1 MNQME
6 LTTSLY
12 NFIQT
17 ELIKQGL
24 NEFEDA
30 EGRLILFDKKH
41 QFMQKIIS
49 YDDDVAKIVDDLF
62 FNLSLE
68 NAESDYHFKKTF
80 LLRFVNRKINRQTI
94 EAFQLEL
101 MNVFL
106 TNEFY
111 INQVYQDL
119 DKYMT
124 GTTDSDQVNKQ
135 LNEGTT
141 NSDHRQ
147 AYAELPQNSVN
158 IDVNDTVMT
167 SASDNTI
174 SRNKQSNQQAIDGNT
189 KTESKNYAL
198 DRLVQSSQVMEQIF
212 LTFDKKCFLQFW

>member
-1 MNQME
+1 ME

-49 YDDDVAKIVDDLF
+49 YDEDVAKIVDDLF
-62 FNLSLE
+62 LNLSLE
-68 NAESDYHFKKTF
+68 NAENDYHFKKTF

-124 GTTDSDQVNKQ
+124 GTSDSDQINKQ
-135 LNEGTT
+135 INDGTT
-141 NSDHRQ
+141 ISDHRQ

-158 IDVNDTVMT
+158 INVDDTVMT

-174 SRNKQSNQQAIDGNT
+174 SRNKQTNQQATDGNT

-198 DRLVQSSQVMEQIF
+198 DQLIKSSQIMEQIF

>member
-1 MNQME
+1 ME

-49 YDDDVAKIVDDLF
+49 YDEDVAKIVDDLF
-62 FNLSLE
+62 LNLSLE
-68 NAESDYHFKKTF
+68 NAENDYHFKKTF

-124 GTTDSDQVNKQ
+124 GTSDSDQINKQ
-135 LNEGTT
+135 VNDGTT
-141 NSDHRQ
+141 ISDHRQ

-158 IDVNDTVMT
+158 IDVDDTVMT

-174 SRNKQSNQQAIDGNT
+174 SRNKQSNQQATDGNT

-198 DRLVQSSQVMEQIF
+198 DQLIQSSQVMEQIF

>member
-1 MNQME
+1 ME

-49 YDDDVAKIVDDLF
+49 YDEDVAKIVDDLF
-62 FNLSLE
+62 LNLSLE
-68 NAESDYHFKKTF
+68 NAENDYHFKKTF

-124 GTTDSDQVNKQ
+124 GTTDSDQINKQ
-135 LNEGTT
+135 INDGTT
-141 NSDHRQ
+141 ISDHRQ

-158 IDVNDTVMT
+158 INVDDTVMT

-198 DRLVQSSQVMEQIF
+198 DQLIKSSQIMEQIF

>member
-1 MNQME
+1 ME

-49 YDDDVAKIVDDLF
+49 YDEDIAKIVDDLF
-62 FNLSLE
+62 LNLSLE
-68 NAESDYHFKKTF
+68 NAENDYHFKKTF
-80 LLRFVNRKINRQTI
+80 LLRFINRKINRQTI

-124 GTTDSDQVNKQ
+124 GTSDSDQINKQ
-135 LNEGTT
+135 INDGTT
-141 NSDHRQ
+141 ISDHRQ

-158 IDVNDTVMT
+158 INVDDTVMT

-174 SRNKQSNQQAIDGNT
+174 SRNKQTNQQATDGNT

-198 DRLVQSSQVMEQIF
+198 DQLIKSSQIMEQIF